1 MGIVHCFPPTHH
13 TLFFTLPALKTGLI
27 CGQQTT
33 GCNSNKTF
41 LEEFVQST
49 LYLISQDFTKRG
61 LNIYTYIHIYKTQAC
76 IKHPC
81 TQDLSSSPTGLYI
94 YIYITQMNWNQWK
107 KEINEHRWNSKNCL
121 ERDLSPRPRLY
132 IYIYTFNFSFIRPLT

>member
-13 TLFFTLPALKTGLI
+13 TPFFTPSALKTRLI

-61 LNIYTYIHIYKTQAC
+61 LNIYTCIHTYIYIYIHIYIYKTQAC

-94 YIYITQMNWNQWK
+94 YIYITQMN
-107 KEINEHRWNSKNCL
+107 
-121 ERDLSPRPRLY
+121 
-132 IYIYTFNFSFIRPLT
+132 